1 MTIWGKILG
10 GTAGLLVGG
19 PLGALLGVAVGHF
32 VADKRASAADGD
44 ATARL
49 TFTIGVVVLAAK
61 MAKADGR
68 VTQDEIQ
75 AFRAR
80 FHVAPDE
87 VANVAKVFNLAKE
100 DPAGFE
106 PYARQIADLLRDRP
120 AVLEDLLDS
129 LFLIAMADGALH
141 AAELAFLRS
150 VSDIFGF
157 DAQTFARIRA
167 SHAARDEGDPYTVLG
182 VAVDASDAQIKA
194 AHRKLVKEHHPDR
207 LMAQGLPQEFIDVA
221 TDKLAA
227 INAAYDRI
235 VRERNLR

>member
-10 GTAGLLVGG
+10 GAAGFLVGG
-19 PLGALLGVAVGHF
+19 PLGALLGATVGHF
-32 VADKRASAADGD
+32 VADKKAAPADGD
-44 ATARL
+44 ATTRI

-68 VTQDEIQ
+68 VTGDEIQ
-75 AFRAR
+75 AFRTR

-87 VANVAKVFNLAKE
+87 VANVARVFNLARE
-100 DPAGFE
+100 DPTGFE
-106 PYARQIADLLRDRP
+106 PYARQIASLLQGRP

-129 LFLIAMADGALH
+129 LFVIATADGDIH
-141 AAELAFLRS
+141 PAELSFLEA
-150 VSDIFGF
+150 VAEIFGF
-157 DAQTFARIRA
+157 DKRTFARIRA
-167 SHAARDEGDPYTVLG
+167 GHPGRQGSDPYIVLG
-182 VAVDASDAQIKA
+182 VSPDAADADIKA

-221 TDKLAA
+221 TEKLAA

-235 VRERNLR
+235 MRERGLR